1 MKRQKKVFMALVKV
15 ESVSSRCFGMSQKKK
30 DKEIEEKE
38 DFNFACFGEYG
49 RHWRCKDC
57 KLRLACEQFTK
68 EQEKSLYLR
77 YKGKYKGRG
86 KYRRKD
92 RY

>member
-1 MKRQKKVFMALVKV
+1 
-15 ESVSSRCFGMSQKKK
+15 MSKSKK
-30 DKEIEEKE
+30 DKEIEEE
-38 DFNFACFGEYG
+38 ESFNFACFGEYG

-68 EQEKSLYLR
+68 EQEKSLYFR